1 MKLAPLPSAT
11 DTEVKQEE
19 IVEAQAL
26 ANANLIEIDEDGHM
40 IRINPAQHLMT
51 ENTGQAR

>member
-1 MKLAPLPSAT
+1 MPSAT